1 RLLMPD
7 TVGSLAKVA
16 ELLAE
21 HLLDV
26 RSIIQINTENK
37 KSAVE
42 FQLIGKLSAAEIE
55 AIFKTAGFE
64 VDDIHVTE
72 NKLVR

>member
-1 RLLMPD
+1 MRNIKTISKTAVKSHRGIWQLLIK
-7 TVGSLAKVA
+7 SL
-16 ELLAE
+16 
-21 HLLDV
+21 
-26 RSIIQINTENK
+26 NTENK

-42 FQLIGKLSAAEIE
+42 FQLIGKLSTAEIE